1 MRYITPAAFKTL
13 CASRPIDKIVFE
25 DDEMTCRNPCIQIKF
40 GEIVVRPKCVD
51 GHAACILKNSSG
63 KIVFRNLYKVGI
75 SEDAPAWTLAR
86 LFCNDTE
93 SYSLLIDWKQEE
105 GGTA

>member
-13 CASRPIDKIVFE
+13 CASRQIEQIAFE
-25 DDEMTCRNPCIQIKF
+25 DDEMTCRNPYIQILF
-40 GEIVVRPKCVD
+40 NEIVVRPNCAD
-51 GHAACILKNSSG
+51 GQAACILRNSSG

-75 SEDAPAWTLAR
+75 SEDVPAWTLVR

-93 SYSLLIDWKQEE
+93 SYSLLIDWNTEE